1 MWIHVRFVAPMP
13 IRLRT
18 VRAKLTALVALSIVV
33 MVATIPILSWLLHNQ
48 LIEEVDDRVEESK
61 KAFETELDDD
71 TSDITLTVRVMMADD
86 DAQRALQTKDALTAR
101 KMGQVFASLY
111 PELDIVFGDAQGRVL
126 AQLGVTAPPDRV
138 DSIQELAGM
147 TTGSDFRGVI
157 EHGCEKPESNGP
169 PALVVASGVK
179 GLGSIVVCQPLDRK
193 FLENAAEKLGLELAL
208 LDPTGA
214 RLETT
219 KKWPDQRIAPPVATG
234 AVDAILVDA
243 AKTSWAVATFEP
255 EGLQGTKG
263 KYRVASALDVGD
275 VRAIVEQHL
284 LFALGCIA
292 FAAVASVI
300 FGWRLARIMSN
311 ALHRVTQALKK
322 LEEQE
327 YVHVTGVDTGDELE
341 DLAVGF
347 NTMVDGL
354 KERDKLRATMGK
366 YMTAAVMERAM
377 KGDIVLGGETLT
389 VTILFTDIR
398 SFTTLSEK
406 MDDPQALVKLLN
418 EYFTEMV
425 GIVMEHDGVVDK
437 YIGDAIMAVFGAP
450 VPKEE
455 DALNAVKAAVRMR
468 QALRKLNTR
477 LAARGVDPIRTGI
490 GLHTGSVVAGN
501 IGSDRRMEYTVIGD
515 AVNLA
520 SRLES
525 STKELGV
532 NVLISEDTYAL
543 VKDHI
548 QTRPVKEITV
558 KGKTKPVM
566 TYEVLGVIGEEPL
579 ESVKDR
585 ASKPV
590 AQA

>member
-1 MWIHVRFVAPMP
+1 MP
-13 IRLRT
+13 ILRLRT
-18 VRAKLTALVALSIVV
+18 VRAKLTALVGLSIVV
-33 MVATIPILSWLLHNQ
+33 MAAAIPILSWLLHNQ
-48 LIEEVDDRVEESK
+48 LIEEVDDRSEEAK
-61 KAFETELDDD
+61 KAFETELEDDVGD
-71 TSDITLTVRVMMADD
+71 LTLTVRVMMADD
-86 DAQRALQTKDALTAR
+86 DAQRALQTKDAATAR
-101 KMGQVFASLY
+101 RMGMVFASLY
-111 PELDIVFGDAQGRVL
+111 PELDIVFGDADGNVL

-138 DSIQELAGM
+138 DSIRELSGM
-147 TTGSDFRGVI
+147 TSGSDFKGVI

-169 PALVVASGVK
+169 PAMVVASGVK
-179 GLGSIVVCQPLDRK
+179 GVGSIVVCQPLDRK
-193 FLENAAEKLGLELAL
+193 FLDNAGDKLGLELAI

-214 RLETT
+214 YMEST
-219 KKWPDQRIAPPVATG
+219 KKWPDQKMAPPVGNDAT
-234 AVDAILVDA
+234 LVEA

-255 EGLQGTKG
+255 DGLSGVKG
-263 KYRVASALDVGD
+263 KYRISAALDVGD
-275 VRAIVEQHL
+275 VRAIVKQHL

-292 FAAVASVI
+292 FAAVVSVL
-300 FGWRLARIMSN
+300 FGWRLASIMSN
-311 ALHRVTQALKK
+311 ALQRVTGALKK
-322 LEEQE
+322 LEDQQ
-327 YVHVTGVDTGDELE
+327 YVHVTGVNTGDELE

-377 KGDIVLGGETLT
+377 AGDIVLGGETLT
-389 VTILFTDIR
+389 VTILFSDIR

-450 VPKEE
+450 VPKET

-468 QALRKLNTR
+468 QALRKLNAR
-477 LAARGVDPIRTGI
+477 LTARGVDPIKTGI
-490 GLHTGSVVAGN
+490 GIHTGSVVAGN

-525 STKELGV
+525 STKELHV
-532 NVLISEDTYAL
+532 NVLISEDTYNL
-543 VKDHI
+543 VKDHV
-548 QTRPVKEITV
+548 QTRAVKEILV

-566 TYEVLGVIGEEPL
+566 TYEVLGMIGEDPL
-579 ESVKDR
+579 DSVKDR
-585 ASKPV
+585 AAEKH
-590 AQA
+590 A